1 MDLKTNLA
9 ELHNRVDNLKDN
21 ITTEEATK
29 TAFIMPF
36 IQILGYDIFNP
47 IEVVPEF
54 TADLGTKKGE
64 KVDYAILKDGH
75 PIIII
80 ECKHWKENLNSHSS
94 QLHRYFNVTK
104 SRFAILTNGIKYE
117 FYTDLEK
124 ANIMDSKP
132 FMEINLNE
140 LKEANIKQLVKFQKS
155 NFNQD
160 DILNSANSLKYIKA
174 IRKEFEKELEN
185 PTDEFTK
192 LLAKRSFNGVI
203 NAKRLESFKEYL
215 SSAIKSSISDMINN
229 RLQSALNKED
239 EVQKNENESIEP
251 KEVSKIN
258 TTDEEIEAYQIVKAI
273 LREKISSNKIVHRD
287 TQSYFGILFD
297 NNNRKPICRIY
308 LDSSQKRIGL
318 FDENKNETKHNIESV
333 DDIYQYKNELIDIAS
348 YYN

>member
-1 MDLKTNLA
+1 MDLKTKLA

-124 ANIMDSKP
+124 SNIMDSKP
-132 FMEINLNE
+132 FMEINLDE
-140 LKEANIKQLVKFQKS
+140 LKEANIKQLVKFQKG
-155 NFNQD
+155 
-160 DILNSANSLKYIKA
+160 
-174 IRKEFEKELEN
+174 
-185 PTDEFTK
+185 K
-192 LLAKRSFNGVI
+192 L
-203 NAKRLESFKEYL
+203 
-215 SSAIKSSISDMINN
+215 
-229 RLQSALNKED
+229 
-239 EVQKNENESIEP
+239 
-251 KEVSKIN
+251 
-258 TTDEEIEAYQIVKAI
+258 
-273 LREKISSNKIVHRD
+273 
-287 TQSYFGILFD
+287 
-297 NNNRKPICRIY
+297 
-308 LDSSQKRIGL
+308 
-318 FDENKNETKHNIESV
+318 
-333 DDIYQYKNELIDIAS
+333 
-348 YYN
+348 